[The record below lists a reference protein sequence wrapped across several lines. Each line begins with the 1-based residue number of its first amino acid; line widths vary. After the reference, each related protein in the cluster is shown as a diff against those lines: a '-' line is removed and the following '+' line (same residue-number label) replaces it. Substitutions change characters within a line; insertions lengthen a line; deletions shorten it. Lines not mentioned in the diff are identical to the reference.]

1 MQTFSRN
8 SQSEI
13 AKAEATLRSME
24 ANLQNIQSMLSERK
38 SERHELETRP
48 QAMEATGDINRLM
61 ALKRRTMAL
70 DKEITQLSY
79 SELEARKRV
88 DSVRQYLNTLHAKLD
103 GLRSEAAKISE
114 KLAVEQLPE
123 DVEAKMK
130 TLLRRVEIQIEAIAG
145 A

>member
-1 MQTFSRN
+1 MQPFSRN
-8 SQSEI
+8 NQSEI
-13 AKAEATLRSME
+13 AKAQATLRSLE
-24 ANLQNIQSMLSERK
+24 ANLQNIQSMLDERK
-38 SERHELETRP
+38 TERHELEAQP

-70 DKEITQLSY
+70 DKEIVQLSH

-88 DSVRQYLNTLHAKLD
+88 ESVRQYLKTLYAKLD

-114 KLAVEQLPE
+114 KLAVEPLPE
-123 DVEAKMK
+123 DVAAKLQ

>member
-1 MQTFSRN
+1 MQPFSRN
-8 SQSEI
+8 NQSEI
-13 AKAEATLRSME
+13 AKAQATLRSLE
-24 ANLQNIQSMLSERK
+24 ANLQNITAMLNERK
-38 SERHELETRP
+38 AERQELEAQP

-70 DKEITQLSY
+70 DKEIVQLSH
-79 SELEARKRV
+79 SELGARKRV
-88 DSVRQYLNTLHAKLD
+88 ESVRQYLNTLYAKLD

-114 KLAVEQLPE
+114 KLAVEQLPQ
-123 DVEAKMK
+123 DVAAKLQ

>member
-1 MQTFSRN
+1 
-8 SQSEI
+8 
-13 AKAEATLRSME
+13 
-24 ANLQNIQSMLSERK
+24 
-38 SERHELETRP
+38 
-48 QAMEATGDINRLM
+48 MEATGDINRLM

-70 DKEITQLSY
+70 DKEILQLGH
-79 SELEARKRV
+79 SELDARKRV
-88 DSVRQYLNTLHAKLD
+88 ESTRQYLNTLYSKLD

-114 KLAVEQLPE
+114 KLAVEKLPE

>member
-1 MQTFSRN
+1 
-8 SQSEI
+8 
-13 AKAEATLRSME
+13 ME
-24 ANLQNIQSMLSERK
+24 ANLQNIRAMLNERK
-38 SERHELETRP
+38 TERNELEARP

-70 DKEITQLSY
+70 DKEIIQLSHT
-79 SELEARKRV
+79 ELEARKRV
-88 DSVRQYLNTLHAKLD
+88 DSVRQYVNTLYAKLD

-123 DVEAKMK
+123 DVSAKLQ

-145 A
+145 G